1 MYFIQPVG
9 MVQTDDSVAVAEE
22 VDSGTVGDPAKA
34 SGVTVGVSTAPVG
47 VN

>member
-9 MVQTDDSVAVAEE
+9 MVQTGDSVTVAEE

>member
-9 MVQTDDSVAVAEE
+9 MVQTGDSVTVAED

-34 SGVTVGVSTAPVG
+34 SGVTVGVSTASVV

>member
-22 VDSGTVGDPAKA
+22 VDSGTVGDPVKA